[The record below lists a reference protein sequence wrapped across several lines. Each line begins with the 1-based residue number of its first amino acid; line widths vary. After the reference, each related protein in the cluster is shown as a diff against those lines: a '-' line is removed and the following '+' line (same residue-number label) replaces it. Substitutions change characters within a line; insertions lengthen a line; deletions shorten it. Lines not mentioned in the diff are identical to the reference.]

1 MVIKPR
7 KELENVTPYQP
18 GKPIEEVKR
27 EMGLKDVIK
36 LASNESAVSPSPKVL
51 KAVKEAAKDINR
63 YPDGGSFYLKK
74 AISGKFSVPQ
84 DNIVLGNGSDEL
96 IVLALRA
103 FVTEGEEVIVSSPTF
118 LVYSIAASVVGAKV
132 VTVPAKELRYDLG
145 SILRAVT
152 PRTRMIFIAN
162 PDNPT
167 GSYLSKAEISGFVE
181 KVPENV
187 ILFIDEA
194 YYEFGP
200 DRGSNDEM
208 VSVQRPDKN
217 IIRTRTFSKAYGLA
231 GLRIGY
237 GFARKDIAAA
247 INKVREPF
255 NINSLAQTAAIA
267 ALDDEAYMKM
277 SVDLV
282 NKEKNKLF
290 RAMESMDV
298 RAVPSSTNFILIET
312 FRDSMKIFKFL
323 LERGIIVREMSS
335 WGFKGF
341 VRVTVGTKKE
351 NEKFLRIFGDALNAV
366 EKEK

>member
-1 MVIKPR
+1 
-7 KELENVTPYQP
+7 
-18 GKPIEEVKR
+18 
-27 EMGLKDVIK
+27 
-36 LASNESAVSPSPKVL
+36 
-51 KAVKEAAKDINR
+51 
-63 YPDGGSFYLKK
+63 
-74 AISGKFSVPQ
+74 
-84 DNIVLGNGSDEL
+84 
-96 IVLALRA
+96 
-103 FVTEGEEVIVSSPTF
+103 
-118 LVYSIAASVVGAKV
+118 
-132 VTVPAKELRYDLG
+132 
-145 SILRAVT
+145 
-152 PRTRMIFIAN
+152 
-162 PDNPT
+162 
-167 GSYLSKAEISGFVE
+167 
-181 KVPENV
+181 
-187 ILFIDEA
+187 
-194 YYEFGP
+194 
-200 DRGSNDEM
+200 
-208 VSVQRPDKN
+208 